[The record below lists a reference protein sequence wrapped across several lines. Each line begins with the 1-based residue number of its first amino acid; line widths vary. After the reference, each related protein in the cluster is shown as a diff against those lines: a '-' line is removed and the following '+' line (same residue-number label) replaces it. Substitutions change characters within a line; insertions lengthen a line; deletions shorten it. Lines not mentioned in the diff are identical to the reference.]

1 MTTAILI
8 NAKDNVAM
16 VTSQV
21 EAGQAINVTENGQEL
36 IALEPIGP
44 GHKVALVR
52 LEAGDTAVKYGIP
65 IGRMTS
71 SVDAG
76 GWISTHNLE
85 DTTEE
90 LCGEYCRAFR
100 DGTGV
105 PAKDGQP
112 STSRP
117 ASQQPARTIMA
128 YPRKDGSFGIR
139 NYIMV
144 ISTSPETNGAAEAI
158 SDRTGC
164 AWFVCDRTR
173 FEGGKLSEYTRKAM
187 VYTGRNPNVYAALV
201 LGGPGSSPEGEGI
214 RHAIAET
221 GKPATY
227 LPLRQSHEGDAVG
240 EGAAIIEAYQADA
253 AGLKR
258 EPVSMEGFGLTVH
271 CSGSDWT
278 TAINGNSS
286 VGAAADLIVENGGK
300 IFMTEWMEW
309 CGSQHILAGQCAT
322 HELGLKLLDEVDKV
336 REAILLETGQPVE
349 YMNPVQANKDAGL
362 TTLVEKST
370 GTIKKAG
377 SAPIRG
383 ILGYCEQ
390 PAGAGV
396 WLPRHDSV
404 WPPTSAI
411 YGALSGAH
419 MNILVTG
426 IGFLYYELPH
436 MPGVRVS
443 GNPVTYGN
451 DMYKIDFN
459 AGMAFEGKSIAE
471 VGGELFD
478 YLIRVAEGEE
488 EPKSELG
495 KERAFNMYYYT
506 ENEFGPGPG
515 NGKKLYVSVKD
526 YSKRCKE
533 YTDSVK

>member
-1 MTTAILI
+1 MVTAILI
-8 NAKDNVAM
+8 NGKDNVAM
-16 VTSQV
+16 VTAQV
-21 EAGQAINVTENGQEL
+21 EEGQEINVTENGQV
-36 IALEPIGP
+36 IKALEPIGP

-65 IGRMTS
+65 IGRLTS
-71 SVDAG
+71 PVDPG

-100 DGTGV
+100 EGSSDSAEELTT
-105 PAKDGQP
+105 PSAQP
-112 STSRP
+112 I
-117 ASQQPARTIMA
+117 RTIMA
-128 YPRKDGSFGIR
+128 YPRKGGGFGIR

-144 ISTSPETNGAAEAI
+144 ISTAPETNGAAEEI

-173 FEGGKLSEYTRKAM
+173 MEEGMLSDYTKKAM
-187 VYTGRNPNVYAALV
+187 IYTGRNPNVYAVLV
-201 LGGPGSSPEGEGI
+201 LGAGGPGGEEI
-214 RHAIAET
+214 RQAIAET
-221 GKPATY
+221 GKPAGY
-227 LPLRQSHEGDAVG
+227 LSLSETG
-240 EGAAIIEAYQADA
+240 ERSSADRGIAMIEAYQKEAS
-253 AGLKR
+253 GLKR
-258 EPVSMEGFGLTVH
+258 EPVPMEGFGLTVH

-286 VGAAADLIVENGGK
+286 VGAAADIIVENGGR

-309 CGSQHILAGQCAT
+309 CGSQHILAGRCAT
-322 HELGLKLLDEVDKV
+322 HELGMKLLDEVDKV

-377 SAPIRG
+377 STPIQG

-390 PAGAGV
+390 PAGKGV

-436 MPGVRVS
+436 MPGVRVT
-443 GNPVTYGN
+443 GNPVTYDN
-451 DMYKIDFN
+451 EMYKIDFN
-459 AGMAFEGKSIAE
+459 AGLAFEGKTIAE
-471 VGGELFD
+471 VGQMLFE

-488 EPKSELG
+488 EPKTEEN

-515 NGKKLYVSVKD
+515 SGKKLYVSVKD
-526 YSKRCKE
+526 YHKRCGE